1 MENKDVHCKM
11 TLETE
16 KQKDTDEERKK
27 VIKNVRI

>member
-16 KQKDTDEERKK
+16 KQKDTDEEREDAEK
-27 VIKNVRI
+27 R